1 MYSYSGS
8 VAKNY
13 DLYWSARFLC
23 RYERIERCYVT
34 LAPPNQWNIYTGLLF
49 YSVRL
54 RNCESV
60 TLWHW
65 VFVTTVWNYISCITV
80 CYNQRRGVMMLF
92 RGDPLYYMYHM
103 YMYYVHFMHYM
114 YHIYWEESIVL
125 YYIVYY
131 VFVLYV
137 LYVELWWCCP
147 GDPLSITHPR
157 DGVGCEVLGQV
168 TIITSMGK
176 VENQIRIQIQMRMP
190 MQIQR
195 QRQRQSWHHN
205 ISGQCVRIRSSWNL
219 TLSIF

>member
-1 MYSYSGS
+1 MQSFCKFCSLSFLLVQWSSCMYSYSGS

-114 YHIYWEESIVL
+114 YHMYYVLCICIVCAICRVVMMLSRRSPL
-125 YYIVYY
+125 YYS
-131 VFVLYV
+131 
-137 LYVELWWCCP
+137 P
-147 GDPLSITHPR
+147 
-157 DGVGCEVLGQV
+157 
-168 TIITSMGK
+168 
-176 VENQIRIQIQMRMP
+176 
-190 MQIQR
+190 QR
-195 QRQRQSWHHN
+195 WRRLRGTRPSYHHN
-205 ISGQCVRIRSSWNL
+205 INGQGGKSDQDTNTDAHANANTKTTTKTKTKL
-219 TLSIF
+219 TS